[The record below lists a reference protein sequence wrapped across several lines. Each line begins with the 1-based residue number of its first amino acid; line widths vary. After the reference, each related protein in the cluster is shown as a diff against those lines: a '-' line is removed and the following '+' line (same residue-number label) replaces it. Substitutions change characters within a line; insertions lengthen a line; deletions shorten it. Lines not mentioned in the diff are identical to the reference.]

1 MKQLMPCL
9 PLLLLLAAAG
19 LSACDRGAQSRA
31 PEQQSDIPPPP
42 PRAGVIEANFDR
54 DVAPGKD
61 FYRHVNGTWLAEN
74 EIPDDRSSYGA
85 FTVLAD
91 RAELQIRNLLEALAK
106 EEKHDN
112 PEDQQLAA
120 FYRSFMDDKMAE
132 VKGLKP
138 VQDLLDEIAEL
149 PSAEALPEFFGNWAA
164 KGLPQPLSFWVGQDA
179 RDATQYIA
187 YLHQGDQIGLP
198 DRSFYLD
205 EGERFEAIRAAYVD
219 YLADMLTRIK
229 AVDDDDDDEGAKAKA
244 AAEAVMAL
252 ETRLA
257 KAHWTRVE
265 SRDRER
271 TYNRFTLGEVN
282 TLTGDFDLQETLT
295 AAGLDGN
302 AAVIVMQPDAITEL
316 TAALGETEWSTVQQ
330 YLELGVMRQ
339 FAPTLSEDFVEA
351 HFDFFARTLR
361 GVSENRPR
369 WKRAVSAVE
378 ASLGEA
384 LGKRYVEKH
393 FPPEA
398 KARMERMVDY
408 LTKAYAQSIEELAWM
423 GEDTKKKALEKLAK
437 FNTKI
442 GYPDQWRDYS
452 ALKVEEGDLVGN
464 LRRSAVLEAERQRD
478 KIGQPVD
485 RDEWFMTPQTVNA
498 YYSPSMNEIVFPAA
512 ILQPPF
518 FDLDAEDAINFGAI
532 GAVIGHEIGHGFDD
546 QGSKYDGDGNLK
558 NWWTEDDRKAFDAL
572 TAKLVEQYNNYCP
585 LEGHCVNGALALGEN
600 IGDLGGLSIA
610 RKAYLLSAGKLPP
623 PIIDG
628 YTAEQRLFI
637 GWAQVWARN
646 FREEEMITRL
656 KTGPHAPDE
665 FRTNGVV
672 RNIDAWYTAFDIEED
687 APLYLAPEAR
697 VSIW

>member
-442 GYPDQWRDYS
+442 GYPDRWRDYG
-452 ALKVEEGDLVGN
+452 ALRVEDGDLVGN
-464 LRRSAVLEAERQRD
+464 LRRAAAFESRRERD